1 MEGLFLMGPTPSS
14 LLSIMRDLQ
23 HFVLCKE
30 TAKILPCQPHK
41 ILSALERCSR
51 VFVLLSATVDRLSVT
66 VCVF

>member
-14 LLSIMRDLQ
+14 LLSIMRNLQ
-23 HFVLCKE
+23 HFVLCRE
-30 TAKILPCQPHK
+30 TGNILPHK

-51 VFVLLSATVDRLSVT
+51 VFVLLSATVERLSVT